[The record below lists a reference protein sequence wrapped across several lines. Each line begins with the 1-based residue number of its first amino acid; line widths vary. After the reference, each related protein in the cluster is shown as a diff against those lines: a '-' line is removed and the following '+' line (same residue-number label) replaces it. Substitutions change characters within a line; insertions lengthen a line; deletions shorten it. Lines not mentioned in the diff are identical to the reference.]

1 MGFQM
6 NPSFSFMSAKESSD
20 ENAGPS
26 AEPENFGIE
35 AVTDEDRAYCGS
47 RFSEVRRALFA
58 NSYQKVWG
66 AEGEPSLP
74 MYDVTLLS
82 VLRGVLSFGRRYRFL
97 QASERAVDSNADL
110 RWGPDGKGFR
120 RLLHPNGI
128 CLTGLWQ
135 ITEETDYSGYF
146 AKGSQAL
153 VVGRYS
159 TCCAETRRG
168 HARSLSLVGKLFPTV
183 DPNHAQPLRT
193 ASFITQQDI
202 GGDHTDYINDAET
215 LNAPN
220 TTAWRRGNG
229 VPILLVTGAVF
240 LRADKKPS
248 IRQLYPIAELG
259 KPEDVP
265 TRAPQFMRLLV
276 ARDQPR
282 IQGAHLDFRDE
293 IMAQIYDRSDPVP
306 KRTLTFQI
314 EVTDQGATHGI
325 PVFERRTFSNWRP
338 IGQLVFDSAVISYNG
353 DHVIHFNHP
362 TWRADRNDPS
372 TATRVNERKVR

>member
-1 MGFQM
+1 M
-6 NPSFSFMSAKESSD
+6 E
-20 ENAGPS
+20 
-26 AEPENFGIE
+26 AEDFGLE
-35 AVTDEDRAYCGS
+35 EVTDDDRAYGGS

-58 NSYQKVWG
+58 NPYQKVWG

-74 MYDVTLLS
+74 IYEVTLSS
-82 VLRGVLSFGRRYRFL
+82 VLRGFLSFGRRYRFL

-110 RWGPDGKGFR
+110 RWGPDGMGFR
-120 RLLHPNGI
+120 RLLHPNGV

-146 AKGSQAL
+146 AKGSRAL

-168 HARSLSLVGKLFPTV
+168 HARSLSLVGKLFPTM

-202 GGDHTDYINDAET
+202 GGDYTDYINDAET
-215 LNAPN
+215 RNAPN

-259 KPEDVP
+259 KPESVL
-265 TRAPQFMRLLV
+265 TRTPQFMRLLV
-276 ARDQPR
+276 AGDQPR
-282 IQGAHLDFRDE
+282 IPGAALDFRDE
-293 IMAQIYDRSDPVP
+293 IMAQIYDKGDPVP
-306 KRTLTFQI
+306 KRTLTFRI
-314 EVTDQGATHGI
+314 EVTDQGSTHGI

-338 IGQLVFDSAVISYNG
+338 IGKLVFDSAVISYNG